1 MTYGSNYATFSCFT
15 TVAAAGFFLFGGK
28 EAMWCYIVGALCLLP
43 LIGVVIYACC
53 VYPCQEKGIC
63 CYAEEGCLIYC
74 CGYEEPAPVKSPKT
88 KTMTKPRSTGNPKPS
103 APPEDPHGEQMSTS
117 GRCEAQLPPI
127 VELRQVV
134 IQT

>member
-1 MTYGSNYATFSCFT
+1 MTYGSNYATFCCFT

-53 VYPCQEKGIC
+53 VYPCQEKSIC
-63 CYAEEGCLIYC
+63 CYAEEGCWIYC
-74 CGYEEPAPVKSPKT
+74 CGYEEAAPVKPPKT
-88 KTMTKPRSTGNPKPS
+88 KTKPRSTGNPKPS
-103 APPEDPHGEQMSTS
+103 APPAESQQGE
-117 GRCEAQLPPI
+117 QLPPI